1 MLQRLVVRAHGGG
14 DLRLHGGEIVEFV
27 DHADVEAGR
36 AGLAVPAVGALATIG
51 VERRVCDDRSEVLFL
66 VRGVLVGN
74 GLIDLFLRVIAA

>member
-1 MLQRLVVRAHGGG
+1 MVQEFIVGLDRRG

-51 VERRVCDDRSEVLFL
+51 VERRVGDDRSEVLFL